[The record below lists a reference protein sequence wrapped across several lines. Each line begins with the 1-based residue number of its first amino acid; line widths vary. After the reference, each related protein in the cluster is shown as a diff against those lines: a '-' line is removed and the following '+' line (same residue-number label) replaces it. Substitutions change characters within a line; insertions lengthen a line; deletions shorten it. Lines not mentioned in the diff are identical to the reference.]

1 MLKRQKLNFLS
12 FEGPGCSS
20 VGIGAFGEH
29 GPFKPSGNILLK
41 NDFSWNRVANML
53 YLESPAGVGFSYSAN
68 KSFYG
73 FVNDEI
79 TGHYVPQLALLIVQ
93 SKLKFNL
100 KAIAIG
106 NPLLDFNTDLNSKA
120 EYLWSH
126 GLISDATFEI
136 ATSVCNY
143 SQIYRQ
149 GVIQNALLSP
159 ACAAVNNQVHTEVS
173 KFINN
178 YDVSLDVC
186 LSSVVAQSQ
195 MLYQLQN
202 TEKLDVCVEDE
213 TYTYF
218 NRPDVQ
224 DALHARLIGVENWTM
239 CSNRIVIEY
248 DMQNLETPMLPLL
261 GALVNSGIRILVY
274 SGDQDSVIP
283 LTATRTLVHRLAK
296 GLGLKTTVPYRVW
309 FEEKQ
314 VAGWTQVYGDVLSF
328 ATIRGAGHEAP
339 LTQPERSLL
348 LFSSFVGGKPLPDAL
363 SH

>member
-1 MLKRQKLNFLS
+1 MKSNRDHFSTTLLKQKL
-12 FEGPGCSS
+12 
-20 VGIGAFGEH
+20 
-29 GPFKPSGNILLK
+29 ILLQSLL
-41 NDFSWNRVANML
+41 FFGLMEGLVVHL
-53 YLESPAGVGFSYSAN
+53 LELELSVSMDLLSQVETFWSRMILVGT
-68 KSFYG
+68 
-73 FVNDEI
+73 E
-79 TGHYVPQLALLIVQ
+79 
-93 SKLKFNL
+93 
-100 KAIAIG
+100 IG

-159 ACAAVNNQVHTEVS
+159 ACAAVNNQVRTEVS

-248 DMQNLETPMLPLL
+248 EMQNLETPMLPLL

-274 SGDQDSVIP
+274 RYIYTILIDVQKLLDINNVIKSFTNHKNHILNLFSGDQDSVIP
-283 LTATRTLVHRLAK
+283 LTGTRTLVHRLAK
-296 GLGLKTTVPYRVW
+296 GLGLKTAVPYRVW

-348 LFSSFVGGKPLPDAL
+348 LISSFVGGKPLPDAH